1 MNYRDIIRGVRED
14 RDDTQARIGEVLNK
28 SQQGYSH
35 IESGRAE
42 LKIDDLIKLCKF
54 YNLSADYLIGLTS
67 TPRSCKG
74 RHTSTGRA
82 GGCVP
87 SLFSYT
93 LGFAAAVYRPCQ
105 GFRARPFQAVTSPG
119 DSCPGRDTVPP
130 CARTSPS
137 SRASRCGLCRSARAA
152 ALRAHPR
159 RASPAG

>member
-1 MNYRDIIRGVRED
+1 MDYRDINRGVRED
-14 RDDTQARIGEVLNK
+14 RDDTQARIGEVLHK
-28 SQQGYSH
+28 SRQGYSH

-67 TPRSCKG
+67 TPRRNNG
-74 RHTSTGRA
+74 RHTPPGRA
-82 GGCVP
+82 GGWGP

-93 LGFAAAVYRPCQ
+93 LGFAAAVHRPCQ
-105 GFRARPFQAVTSPG
+105 GFCARPFQAVTSPG
-119 DSCPGRDTVPP
+119 DSCPGQDTVPL

-137 SRASRCGLCRSARAA
+137 SHASRCGLCWSAHAA
-152 ALRAHPR
+152 ALRARLR